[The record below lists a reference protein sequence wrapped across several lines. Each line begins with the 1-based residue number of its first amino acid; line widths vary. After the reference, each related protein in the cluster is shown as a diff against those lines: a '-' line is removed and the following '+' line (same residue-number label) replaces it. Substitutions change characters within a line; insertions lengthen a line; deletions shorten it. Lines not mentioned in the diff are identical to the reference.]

1 LPAVCH
7 TRLTDAGCWL
17 PEAGD
22 DKLFW
27 LIGFEANRH
36 WAPTMRA
43 IGKHEWLEGGAEYE
57 KYKSAGARRKLEGD
71 IVAEMDAIFA
81 TKPLEEWGPL
91 FDAEGVWWCPVQDP
105 EEVAADEQAIAAGAC
120 VSPSAG
126 RQPTC
131 RFVCT
136 AALLSALCSLLVR
149 SEPW

>member
-1 LPAVCH
+1 MPAVCH

-81 TKPLEEWGPL
+81 TKPLAEWGPL

-105 EEVAADEQAIAAGAC
+105 EEVAADEDTRRSFCLRKSAMYSKLG
-120 VSPSAG
+120 VSDPLS
-126 RQPTC
+126 
-131 RFVCT
+131 VMT
-136 AALLSALCSLLVR
+136 A
-149 SEPW
+149 P

>member
-1 LPAVCH
+1 
-7 TRLTDAGCWL
+7 
-17 PEAGD
+17 
-22 DKLFW
+22 
-27 LIGFEANRH
+27 
-36 WAPTMRA
+36 MRA

-81 TKPLEEWGPL
+81 TKPLSEWGPL

-120 VSPSAG
+120 VSPSAAAT
-126 RQPTC
+126 PSAVSLSA
-131 RFVCT
+131 VCLHSSS
-136 AALLSALCSLLVR
+136 ALWCSALCSVR